1 MGQKGAKKDGPW
13 GSALHAGRDGVP
25 PPAASTDENACESI
39 RAQGTDALENA
50 RCAAAPCGA
59 PHSAFRKAFEYSA
72 AGTRVLRG
80 KYNFV
85 ARSML
90 FRSPRPAALSPCPDD
105 RMRSRRIPS
114 SREAGKAASH
124 ACPAAPC
131 VRTRH
136 GKGEKTILQPQ
147 KNALN
152 RRKPHATAFSGSA
165 HCIP

>member
-13 GSALHAGRDGVP
+13 GSALQAGGDGVP
-25 PPAASTDENACESI
+25 RPRPSTGENACGSM

-59 PHSAFRKAFEYSA
+59 PHSTFRKAFEYSA
-72 AGTRVLRG
+72 ASTRVLRG

>member
-25 PPAASTDENACESI
+25 PPAASTGENACGSM

-50 RCAAAPCGA
+50 HGAAAPCGA
-59 PHSAFRKAFEYSA
+59 PHSTFRKAFEYSA
-72 AGTRVLRG
+72 ASTRVLRG